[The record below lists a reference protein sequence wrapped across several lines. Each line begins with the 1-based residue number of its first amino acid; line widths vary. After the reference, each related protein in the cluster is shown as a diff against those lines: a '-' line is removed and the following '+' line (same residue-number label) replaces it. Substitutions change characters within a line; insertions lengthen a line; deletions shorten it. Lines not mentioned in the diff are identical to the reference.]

1 MKPYYTLAELLKYT
15 CNKYPNYPAFGTK
28 VGGSYQWVSFAD
40 FEIKVRRLRSALKSI
55 GLEKGDRVAL
65 IANNS
70 VEWATVAYACYG
82 LGAILVPMYEVQKSQ
97 DWEYI
102 INNSG
107 SKVLFTANE
116 NILAQCSELAVLTLE
131 YSFSFKVDNIL
142 SPQSYERLLN
152 NEQGLLDVQDVKEDD
167 LADIIYTSG
176 TTGLPKGVMLTHKNI
191 VTNCLSVQ
199 SLFEL
204 GPSDCILSFLPW
216 AHAFGKTVELHTFIS
231 TGTAVGIAESRRTIA
246 QNMLEVNP
254 TILNGVPKIFNTI
267 YDNIHLNVK
276 NGSWLSKTMFETY
289 AKLATKRRQ
298 DSLSFTEKAQY
309 SALDKVV
316 GKKIRGIFGNR
327 IRFCVSG
334 GAALSKEV
342 AEFFDSFG
350 IPVYEGYGLTECAP
364 IIAVNSPSS
373 IKYGSAGRI
382 MPNVSV
388 RIDQSVG
395 DEENYGEIITSGDCV
410 MKGYFEEPQADAE
423 VFTDTREFRTG
434 DMGRLDDDGFL
445 WITGRVKE
453 QYKLENGKYVVPSA
467 LEKQIV
473 TSPFIEN
480 AIVFGNAR
488 PYNVV
493 IVQPNAEF
501 VSKFKAENALNDAS
515 QEEIE
520 NNSKLRDIVSA
531 EIQSAT
537 KDFRG
542 YERPQ
547 KFAITLD
554 DFSIQNN
561 MFSPTLKIKRHVAEK
576 VYAEVIES
584 LYRS

>member
-1 MKPYYTLAELLKYT
+1 MR
-15 CNKYPNYPAFGTK
+15 AFGTK
-28 VGGSYQWVSFAD
+28 VGGTYRWISFAD
-40 FEIKVRRLRSALKSI
+40 FELKVRRLRSAMRSL
-55 GLEKGDRVAL
+55 GVVKGDRIAL

-70 VEWATVAYACYG
+70 VEWATVAYAGYG

-102 INNSG
+102 INNSRC
-107 SKVLFTANE
+107 KLLFASNE
-116 NILAQCSELAVLTLE
+116 SILKECSDLALPTIERSYCFKTESTQAQH
-131 YSFSFKVDNIL
+131 SF
-142 SPQSYERLLN
+142 ERLFN
-152 NEQGLLDVQDVKEDD
+152 EEQGLLDNQAVDSEDI
-167 LADIIYTSG
+167 ADFIYTSG
-176 TTGLPKGVMLTHKNI
+176 TTGLPKGVVLTHNNV

-204 GPSDCILSFLPW
+204 GPTDCILSFLPW

-246 QNMLEVNP
+246 QNMLEINP

-267 YDNIHLNVK
+267 YDNIHANVC
-276 NGSWLSKTMFETY
+276 NGSWVSRTLFEQY
-289 AKLATKRRQ
+289 SKLAHKARTSPL
-298 DSLSFTEKAQY
+298 SLVEKAQY
-309 SALDKVV
+309 LTLDKVV
-316 GKKIRGIFGNR
+316 GKKIRSIFGTQ

-350 IPVYEGYGLTECAP
+350 IPVFEGYGLTECSP
-364 IIAVNSPSS
+364 ILSVNSPSS
-373 IKYGSAGRI
+373 IKYGSAGRVL
-382 MPNVSV
+382 PNVSV
-388 RIDQSVG
+388 RIDKSNSE
-395 DEENYGEIITSGDCV
+395 DDHYGEIITSGPCV
-410 MKGYFEEPQADAE
+410 MKGYFEDTTADAE
-423 VFTDTREFRTG
+423 VFTPEGEFRTG
-434 DMGRLDDDGFL
+434 DMGRIDEDGFL

-473 TSPFIEN
+473 ASPMIEN

-488 PYNVV
+488 PYNIV
-493 IVQPNAEF
+493 IVQLNADYLN
-501 VSKFKAENALNDAS
+501 KFKAENALNDAS
-515 QEEIE
+515 AHDIE
-520 NNSKLRDIVSA
+520 NNKKLREIVSE
-531 EIQSAT
+531 EIQNAT

-561 MFSPTLKIKRHVAEK
+561 LFSPTLKIKRHVAEK
-576 VYAEVIES
+576 KYASVIES